1 LKRRLGTR
9 GFIAL
14 TVAAAGLGVWST
26 GASGASLYA
35 TPDATVHAAPCPDS
49 NPCRL
54 DTAMAAAANGDTV
67 IVAPGDYYA
76 TGTTPYGPL
85 PQVLAGR
92 KLVGESKS
100 DPPVIH
106 SKLTANATA
115 ALDVVG
121 TGKAEDLI
129 LKVADQAGNFYATGV
144 IVSGGG
150 GVNRLLVDV
159 DTSGDTASA
168 CASLGGLFTNTV
180 CSVRGTGPNSTALSS
195 PVSGSNATTNVV
207 NVTAI
212 SRSPNSLG
220 VRVGTGT
227 PNSNLMFL
235 SNSIAQGETSD
246 LRVTTNVSTPG
257 GTATIDVDHSN
268 WATQDTSGAG
278 TEQIVDSGGNQAGM
292 SAAEPLF
299 RDAAQVDFREAPGS
313 PTIDAGIEL
322 SVAGNFA
329 LGGQPRIGGTLTD
342 IGAYEYYPAPTVT
355 TADGSGLTQTS
366 LNLKGTVAPNG
377 SQAETWFEY
386 GKTAAYGSRVDG
398 PLISAA
404 APETPVSVPLTGL
417 TPDTLYHYR
426 LVAET
431 PLGGLVAG
439 ADRMFKTLA
448 VPKPSVRLTKLRVK
462 KTWSLRKG
470 TKIRFNLSRVARV
483 TLKFER
489 RTKSGKFKLKGEKVV
504 AGKAGPNKVKVRK
517 KLRGG
522 KLKPGRYRLTAF
534 AVTVDSTSSGPKRVR
549 FRIKR

>member
-1 LKRRLGTR
+1 M
-9 GFIAL
+9 
-14 TVAAAGLGVWST
+14 AAGLGLWSSS
-26 GASGASLYA
+26 ASGASLYA
-35 TPDATVHAAPCPDS
+35 TPDATVHAAPCPES

-54 DTAMAAAANGDTV
+54 DTAISAAVSGDSV
-67 IVAPGDYYA
+67 IVLPGDYYA

-85 PQVLAGR
+85 PPVLAGR
-92 KLVGESKS
+92 RLVGMSKS

-150 GVNRLLVDV
+150 SVNRVLVDV
-159 DTSGDTASA
+159 DTVGDTASA
-168 CASLGGLFTNTV
+168 CASLGGIFTNTV
-180 CSVRGTGPNSTALSS
+180 CSVRGTGPNSTAFSS
-195 PVSGSNATTNVV
+195 PVSGSDTTTNVV

-212 SRSPNSLG
+212 SKSPNSLG
-220 VRVGTGT
+220 IRVGTGT

-235 SNSIAQGETSD
+235 SNSIARGQTSD

-268 WATQDTSGAG
+268 WATQDMTGAG
-278 TEQIVDSGGNQAGM
+278 TEQIVDSGGNQTGM
-292 SAAEPLF
+292 TAAEPLF
-299 RDAAQVDFREAPGS
+299 RDAAQVDFREVAGS

-322 SVAGNFA
+322 SIAGDFA

-342 IGAYEYYPAPTVT
+342 MGAYEYYQPPTVT

-386 GKTAAYGSRVDG
+386 GKTTAYGQRVDG

-404 APETPVSVPLTGL
+404 APATPVSVPVTGL

-439 ADRMFKTLA
+439 ADKKFKTLP
-448 VPKPSVRLTKLRVK
+448 VPQPSVQLTKLKIK
-462 KTWSLRKG
+462 KSWSLRKG
-470 TKIRFNLSRVARV
+470 TKVRFNLSRVARV
-483 TLKFER
+483 ILRFER
-489 RTKSGKFKLKGEKVV
+489 KTKTGKFKLKGEKIV
-504 AGKAGPNKVKVRK
+504 AGKVGANKVKIRK

-522 KLKPGRYRLTAF
+522 KLKPGRYRLTAS

-549 FRIKR
+549 FRIRR